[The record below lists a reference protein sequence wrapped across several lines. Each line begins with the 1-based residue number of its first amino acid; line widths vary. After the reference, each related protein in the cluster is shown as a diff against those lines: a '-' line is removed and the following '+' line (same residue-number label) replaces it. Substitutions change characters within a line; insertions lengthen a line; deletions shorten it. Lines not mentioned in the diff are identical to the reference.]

1 MDPEVADLKAQVIAL
16 RVAVEGAWLS
26 LLAPSPTSVAD
37 ARNLGEQ
44 HAAAVGY
51 LKADD
56 DTSRAIRDAVVF
68 HTQQL
73 WGSIAWQLENPIG
86 SRPTNG

>member
-1 MDPEVADLKAQVIAL
+1 METEVADLKAQIIAL

-37 ARNLGEQ
+37 ARRLGEQ
-44 HAAAVGY
+44 HAAAVGD
-51 LKADD
+51 LKAGDD
-56 DTSRAIRDAVVF
+56 ASRAIRDAVVF
-68 HTQQL
+68 HTGQI

-86 SRPTNG
+86 ERPADG